1 MITALVDY
9 GAGNLTSVVKALDAC
24 GTEVRIAASAA
35 GLSDAGAIVIPGVG
49 HFGRT
54 ATLDVTWRDAI
65 RARLGAGVPVLG
77 ICLGMQWLFE
87 GSDESPALAGFGAF
101 AGRCRRIDGAV
112 KVPHVGWNTLDL
124 TGRASRLLT
133 GVPEGAYAYFSHTFA
148 VPMAN
153 ETVATTTHG
162 ERFTSVVERDGIA
175 GAQFHPEKSADTG
188 LKMLAN
194 FLAMAR

>member
-1 MITALVDY
+1 MMTALVDY

-24 GTEVRIAASAA
+24 GTDVRIVSSA
-35 GLSDAGAIVIPGVG
+35 GSLHDAGAIVIPGVG
-49 HFGRT
+49 HFSRT
-54 ATLDVTWRDAI
+54 ATLDHTWRDAI

-87 GSDESPALAGFGAF
+87 GSEESPDLAGFGAF
-101 AGRCRRIDGAV
+101 AGRCQRLDGPV
-112 KVPHVGWNTLDL
+112 KVPHVGWNSLEL
-124 TGRASRLLT
+124 TGRASRLLA
-133 GVPEGAYAYFSHTFA
+133 GVPPGAYAYFSHTFA
-148 VPMAN
+148 VPIAD

-162 ERFTSVVERDGIA
+162 GRFSSVVERDGIT
-175 GAQFHPEKSADTG
+175 GAQCHPEKSAETG